1 MKIRSHLLFLVL
13 GTLLPILA
21 FSAAMTAV
29 FWREQRQVL
38 EQRFVD
44 RVRGMTIALDR
55 EIDGNIR
62 SLQMLAESPHLQSN
76 DLLSFHEQ
84 IVRALSTQGT
94 WANII
99 LSDPISG
106 RQVINLRYP
115 FGKPLPETLLD
126 KTALAAVV
134 KSGRPF
140 VSPISQGGVGP
151 NYMTAIVV
159 PAKTGSGRPYTLMAA
174 IVQLP
179 SCHRCNTNF
188 AGSKRDHHRAHPKF
202 RTMGRSSAGRGAEG
216 RSAQGT

>member
-29 FWREQRQVL
+29 FWREQRQAL
-38 EQRFVD
+38 EHRFLD
-44 RVRGMTIALDR
+44 RVRGMTIAVDR

-84 IVRALSTQGT
+84 IVRARSTQST

-99 LSDPISG
+99 LSDPVSG

-115 FGKPLPETLLD
+115 FGTRLSQTTLD

-134 KSGRPF
+134 
-140 VSPISQGGVGP
+140 
-151 NYMTAIVV
+151 
-159 PAKTGSGRPYTLMAA
+159 
-174 IVQLP
+174 
-179 SCHRCNTNF
+179 
-188 AGSKRDHHRAHPKF
+188 
-202 RTMGRSSAGRGAEG
+202 
-216 RSAQGT
+216 